1 VWDSEGVALGV
12 LASGPG
18 AGETR
23 SVTEPSTTAP
33 SDTTTDPPLEPD
45 GWRRRW
51 PPMSYWV
58 RVLLTIAAV
67 SAGLVALWSVI
78 NIVIL
83 VLIAVV
89 LAIGLDPAVRRIERG
104 GSSRGRG
111 VTLIFLGALSVVI
124 LFAWLVIP
132 PLVTQVG
139 QLGDDIPNYVE
150 RLSTR
155 DDALGRY
162 FQENDVAEK
171 LQKFVKDLPKK
182 VTRSFGTIVGVAGK
196 VGSAIFNVLTV
207 AILTIYFMLSLPRMR
222 RTAAIWFAPG
232 TRERA
237 EAVMDQAIS
246 RIGAYVAGI
255 LTTASIAGTS
265 ALLFF
270 SILGL
275 FGLGIPFAVPL
286 AVFSGLLGLIPAVGA
301 YIGAA
306 PAVIVGF
313 FQSVPTG
320 VVILIY
326 FIVYQQVENY
336 VIQPRIMKN
345 AVNLSPV
352 AVVISTLVFGS
363 LAGFA
368 GAVLALPAAATIKV
382 IIVELFLRDRVAE
395 GDPVAAAKLEEHD
408 REEAEAAA
416 DALARASARQRMVQR
431 LQDRLRK
438 RRG

>member
-1 VWDSEGVALGV
+1 MTDTDTPAVP
-12 LASGPG
+12 SG
-18 AGETR
+18 
-23 SVTEPSTTAP
+23 TEPDVSEE
-33 SDTTTDPPLEPD
+33 LEAD
-45 GWRRRW
+45 GVRRQW

-58 RVLLTIAAV
+58 RVLLTVAAV
-67 SAGLVALWSVI
+67 SVVLVALWSVI

-83 VLIAVV
+83 VLLAAV
-89 LAIGLDPAVRRIERG
+89 LAIGLDPAVRSIERRG
-104 GSSRGRG
+104 RSRGRA
-111 VTLIFLGALSVVI
+111 VAMIFLAVLAI
-124 LFAWLVIP
+124 LIMFAWLVIP

-139 QLGDDIPNYVE
+139 ELADDIPGYVE
-150 RLSTR
+150 RVSKR

-162 FQENDVAEK
+162 FQENDVADK
-171 LQKFVKDLPKK
+171 LQRFVKDLPKK
-182 VTRSFGTIVGVAGK
+182 ITNSFGTIVGVAGK
-196 VGSAIFNVLTV
+196 VGSAIFNVVTV

-232 TRERA
+232 MRDRA

-265 ALLFF
+265 ALVFF

-275 FGLGIPFAVPL
+275 IGLGIPFAVPL

-301 YIGAA
+301 YIGAT

-313 FQSVPTG
+313 FQSPLTG
-320 VVILIY
+320 VLILIY

-336 VIQPRIMKN
+336 VVQPRIMKN

-363 LAGFA
+363 LGGFA

-382 IIVELFLRDRVAE
+382 VLVELVLRDRVAE
-395 GDPVAAAKLEEHD
+395 GDQAAQETLEEHE
-408 REEAEAAA
+408 RAEAEAVAE
-416 DALARASARQRMVQR
+416 ARARERARKRMIR
-431 LQDRLRK
+431 RLRERLRPK
-438 RRG
+438 SRG

>member
-1 VWDSEGVALGV
+1 V

-23 SVTEPSTTAP
+23 AVTETGTTAS
-33 SDTTTDPPLEPD
+33 SDTTPGSSVEPEAD
-45 GWRRRW
+45 GPRRLW
-51 PPMSYWV
+51 PPMFYWV

-67 SAGLVALWSVI
+67 SAVLVALWSVI

-83 VLIAVV
+83 VLLAAV
-89 LAIGLDPAVRRIERG
+89 LAIGLDPAVRFIER
-104 GSSRGRG
+104 RGRTRG
-111 VTLIFLGALSVVI
+111 RAVTMIFLAVLAI
-124 LFAWLVIP
+124 LIMFAWLVIP
-132 PLVTQVG
+132 PLVAQVG
-139 QLGDDIPNYVE
+139 ELADDIPGYIE
-150 RLSTR
+150 RLSER

-162 FQENDVAEK
+162 FQENDVADK
-171 LQKFVKDLPKK
+171 LQMFVKDLPKK
-182 VTRSFGTIVGVAGK
+182 ITNSFGTIVGVAGK
-196 VGSAIFNVLTV
+196 VGSAIFNVITV
-207 AILTIYFMLSLPRMR
+207 AILTIYFLLSLPRMR

-237 EAVMDQAIS
+237 EGVMDQAIS

-275 FGLGIPFAVPL
+275 FDVGIPFAVPL

-301 YIGAA
+301 YVGAA

-313 FQSVPTG
+313 FQSPLTG
-320 VVILIY
+320 VLILIY
-326 FIVYQQVENY
+326 FIVYQQIENY
-336 VIQPRIMKN
+336 VIQPRVMKN

-363 LAGFA
+363 LGGFA

-382 IIVELFLRDRVAE
+382 IIVEVFLRDRVAE
-395 GDPVAAAKLEEHD
+395 GDEAAQETLEEHD
-408 REEAEAAA
+408 RAEAEAEAEA
-416 DALARASARQRMVQR
+416 RARASARKRMMRR
-431 LQDRLRK
+431 LQDGLKSKSRE
-438 RRG
+438 